1 MILQK
6 IQEQKIAAMKS
17 HDEQTVTSL
26 GYILSQ
32 IKNKEIEKKALLTDE
47 EVTAILR
54 KVAKE
59 LQESL
64 DAFQKGGREDLVA
77 KTKTELKL
85 ISSYLPAEISDEELK
100 KEIEKILAEKK
111 DLQEKNPKAMIGI
124 CIRVLKAKANPSR
137 IVKTLQSL

>member
-1 MILQK
+1 
-6 IQEQKIAAMKS
+6 MKS

-26 GYILSQ
+26 SYILSQ

-64 DAFQKGGREDLVA
+64 EAFQKGKREDLVA

-85 ISSYLPAEISDEELK
+85 VSSYLPAEISDEELR
-100 KEIEKILAEKK
+100 KEIKKILSEKK
-111 DLQEKNPKAMIGI
+111 DLQEKNPKAMIGV
-124 CIRVLKAKANPSR
+124 CIRALKTKANPSR
-137 IVKTLQSL
+137 IVKMLQSL

>member
-1 MILQK
+1 
-6 IQEQKIAAMKS
+6 MKS

-26 GYILSQ
+26 GYILAQ
-32 IKNKEIEKKALLTDE
+32 IKNKEIEKKSSLTDE

-85 ISSYLPAEISDEELK
+85 VSSYLPAEISDEELK

-111 DLQEKNPKAMIGI
+111 DLREKNPKAMIGI
-124 CIRVLKAKANPSR
+124 CIGVLKAKANPSR
-137 IVKTLQSL
+137 IVKMLQSL

>member
-1 MILQK
+1 
-6 IQEQKIAAMKS
+6 MKS

-26 GYILSQ
+26 SYILSQ

-64 DAFQKGGREDLVA
+64 EAFQKGKREDLVA

-85 ISSYLPAEISDEELK
+85 VSSYLPAEISDEELR
-100 KEIEKILAEKK
+100 KEIKKILAEKK

-124 CIRVLKAKANPSR
+124 CIKALKTKANSSR
-137 IVKTLQSL
+137 IVKMLQSL